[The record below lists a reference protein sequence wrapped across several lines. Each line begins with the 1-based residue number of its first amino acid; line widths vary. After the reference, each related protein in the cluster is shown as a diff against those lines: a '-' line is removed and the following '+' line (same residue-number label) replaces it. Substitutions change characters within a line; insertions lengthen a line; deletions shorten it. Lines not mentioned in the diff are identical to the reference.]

1 MVNHFNLSKP
11 QLATLRQ
18 QYIKSFL
25 TVYGYF
31 VKGAVIEIFDCAEL
45 TVMKDIKAINSDAV
59 FMQFD
64 KSDRSW
70 GPINREVS
78 KSDFSRAFHVL
89 SAVQS
94 GFLPDLTGI

>member
-1 MVNHFNLSKP
+1 MVSHFNLNKR

-18 QYIKSFL
+18 QYIKAFL

-31 VKGAVIEIFDCAEL
+31 VKDAAIEIFDCADL
-45 TVMKDIKAINSDAV
+45 TVMKDIKAINSNAE

-70 GPINREVS
+70 GPLNRDVS
-78 KSDFSRAFHVL
+78 TSDFSRAFRVL
-89 SAVQS
+89 SAVQR
-94 GFLPDLTGI
+94 GVVPELTSL